1 VNKKIIRPANHE
13 FSNILIT
20 LLLSIKLT
28 TSASFRSI
36 SKIMVLV
43 NLYLDL
49 NIKVPCHVTI
59 LLWVKKMGVYKLFQ
73 AKEKADDWI
82 IMIDESIEF
91 GHDKLLVILGI
102 RERDID
108 FSRALQYHDMECLML
123 KASGSWKGKEIGEVI
138 ESLSLQIGPIKYAV
152 ADMGNS
158 IKKALR
164 LTSITHVEDVNHK
177 LSWFIKE
184 LYKDD
189 KDFNTYTKQLS
200 YLRGVLGFSEL
211 SHILPPQQ
219 RTHSRYMNLKPV
231 FDWGMAV
238 LGMLEDEKA
247 NPLEKEKM
255 LFVKEYE
262 VLIKETC
269 QLVGIANNI
278 QEILKNNGLSEK
290 TKEECLKLFESV
302 TDVRTL
308 KFKGMVNEYLENT
321 VQSVGA
327 SNRILCSSDILESSF
342 GKYKNYISDNISV
355 GITDLSLCIAAFG
368 SKLEQEEIKNAMESI
383 KVSRV
388 KEWSTANIGHT
399 QTKKRHESLKM
410 DRRKNAVPA
419 NF

>member
-1 VNKKIIRPANHE
+1 
-13 FSNILIT
+13 
-20 LLLSIKLT
+20 
-28 TSASFRSI
+28 
-36 SKIMVLV
+36 MVLV

-49 NIKVPCHVTI
+49 NIKIPCHVTI
-59 LLWVKKMGVYKLFQ
+59 LLWVKKMGVYKLSQ
-73 AKEKADDWI
+73 TKEKAADWI

-102 RERDID
+102 RESDID

-123 KASGSWKGKEIGEVI
+123 KASGSWKGEEIGEVI
-138 ESLSLQIGPIKYAV
+138 EGLSSQIGTIKYAV

-164 LTSITHVEDVNHK
+164 ISSIKHVEDVNHK

-189 KDFNTYTKQLS
+189 KDFNAYTKQLS
-200 YLRGVLGFSEL
+200 YLRGVLGFSNL

-219 RTHSRYMNLKPV
+219 RVNSRYMNLKPI
-231 FDWGMAV
+231 FEWGMAV
-238 LGMLEDEKA
+238 LGMLDNEKA
-247 NPLEKEKM
+247 NPSEKDKM
-255 LFVKEYE
+255 SFVKGYE
-262 VLIKETC
+262 SLIKETC
-269 QLVGIANNI
+269 QLIGIANNI

-302 TDVRTL
+302 TDDRTL

-321 VQSVGA
+321 VLSVA
-327 SNRILCSSDILESSF
+327 MDTRILCSSDILESSF

-388 KEWSTANIGHT
+388 KEWGVANIGHT
-399 QTKKRHESLKM
+399 QTKKRHLSLKM
-410 DRRKNAVPA
+410 GRRKNTPSH

>member
-1 VNKKIIRPANHE
+1 
-13 FSNILIT
+13 
-20 LLLSIKLT
+20 
-28 TSASFRSI
+28 
-36 SKIMVLV
+36 MVLV

-49 NIKVPCHVTI
+49 NIKIPCHVTI
-59 LLWVKKMGVYKLFQ
+59 LLWVKKMGVYKLSQ
-73 AKEKADDWI
+73 TKVKADNWI

-102 RERDID
+102 RESDVD
-108 FSRALQYHDMECLML
+108 FSRALQYQDMECLVL
-123 KASGSWKGKEIGEVI
+123 KASGSWKGEEIREVI
-138 ESLSLQIGPIKYAV
+138 EGLSLQIGTIKYAV
-152 ADMGNS
+152 ADMGGS

-164 LTSITHVEDVNHK
+164 LSSITHVEDVNHK

-189 KDFNTYTKQLS
+189 KDFNAYTKNLS
-200 YLRGVLGFSEL
+200 YLRGVLGFSNL

-219 RTHSRYMNLKPV
+219 RVNSRYMNLKPI
-231 FDWGMAV
+231 FEWGKAV
-238 LGMLEDEKA
+238 LGMLDDENA
-247 NPLEKEKM
+247 NPSEKDKM
-255 LFVKEYE
+255 SFVKGYE
-262 VLIKETC
+262 SLIKETC

-308 KFKGMVNEYLENT
+308 KFKVMVNDYLENT
-321 VQSVGA
+321 VQSVGM
-327 SNRILCSSDILESSF
+327 STRILCSSDILESSF

-368 SKLEQEEIKNAMESI
+368 SKLEQDEIKNAMESI
-383 KVSRV
+383 KVSSV
-388 KEWSTANIGHT
+388 KEWGDTNIGHS

-410 DRRKNAVPA
+410 GRRKKCQTS
-419 NF
+419 

>member
-1 VNKKIIRPANHE
+1 
-13 FSNILIT
+13 
-20 LLLSIKLT
+20 
-28 TSASFRSI
+28 
-36 SKIMVLV
+36 MVLV

-49 NIKVPCHVTI
+49 NIKIPCHVTI
-59 LLWVKKMGVYKLFQ
+59 LLWVKKMGVYKLSQ
-73 AKEKADDWI
+73 IKEKAADWI

-91 GHDKLLVILGI
+91 GHDKLLVVLGI
-102 RERDID
+102 RESDID

-123 KASGSWKGKEIGEVI
+123 KASGSWKGEEIRDVI
-138 ESLSLQIGPIKYAV
+138 EGLSLQIGAIKYAV
-152 ADMGNS
+152 ADMGGS

-164 LTSITHVEDVNHK
+164 LSSITHVEDVNHK

-200 YLRGVLGFSEL
+200 YLRGVLGFSDL

-219 RTHSRYMNLKPV
+219 RVNSRYMNLKPI
-231 FDWGMAV
+231 FEWGMAV
-238 LGMLEDEKA
+238 LGMLGDENA
-247 NPLEKEKM
+247 NPSEKDKM
-255 LFVKEYE
+255 SFVKGYE
-262 VLIKETC
+262 SLIKETC

-302 TDVRTL
+302 TDARTL
-308 KFKGMVNEYLENT
+308 KFKGMVNDYLENT
-321 VQSVGA
+321 VQSVGMGT
-327 SNRILCSSDILESSF
+327 RILCSSDILESSF

-368 SKLEQEEIKNAMESI
+368 SKLEQDEIKNAMESI

-388 KEWSTANIGHT
+388 KEWGDANIGRT

-410 DRRKNAVPA
+410 GRRKNTVPP